1 MLFHNLKI
9 SWRNLMKYKLQTA
22 INVVSIAIGIV
33 VLAAVHSMVHN
44 LIRPA
49 SITTMPYYD
58 RACMLSIRESADGG
72 GADGWFDS
80 ETLRAIMNGG
90 EVQCAELGPTFKNS
104 YFSVAPANFY
114 SGDSLVRRLRMNE
127 CAIEPSYAHYAGY
140 KSVVTGK
147 RIAVL
152 KPGEAILPEEVA
164 QSLFGDVNPVGM
176 YVEFRERSVTIV
188 DVYETPSMMFS
199 YYTDVLLY
207 CMDEEREDINDISC
221 SSVEFVLKEG
231 STALQL
237 EDEINVRLQP
247 LGKTVE
253 AKMLKEH
260 YKDLTT
266 RITLIRTLSYL
277 FGSLILL
284 AAVVGFLR
292 MQTQLFWMRR
302 REMSLRMVNGAK
314 RGQLFML
321 MMTEVGMIVVTAVGL
336 ALMMGSW
343 LERFIGVLWE
353 KLGNGYS
360 VFVDNLPAYSA
371 VIGGALLLLCA
382 AIVWILLARICNSA
396 QGLAASMRGSR
407 NHNFRNVML
416 WLQVTVGMLFVS
428 AAIVVAVM
436 CNKMTET
443 YVLPDDDSLYKESL
457 LIEISS
463 AENMHNLLTEL
474 KSLPDVAQVIPL
486 RGGSTRFN
494 EINPEDSLLQKS
506 NVKIYHQTYLLQDT
520 ALLDFLD
527 VQVKW
532 LRPELKD
539 EAHILIHEEMYGILE
554 RAGVLANGILTPIC
568 YEGGISMPVAGTF
581 KDIVFEDRSNSWRHK
596 FIAVNPI
603 FSLISTKNIFVPRK
617 GRYHS
622 LLSEVQSTVA
632 RLEPTVANKMIFN
645 FYEAQV
651 PEVDLF
657 MNIRKAGWILGGVS
671 LLVCLMSI
679 YSTITLDV
687 RARRKEVAIR
697 KINGAKAKD
706 IALLF
711 TRLYIRLTVLAVLV
725 LIPLVLFV
733 RHFFNTVHPDNPM
746 HGLKSEPSNFRP
758 NQNLQ
763 KIGTF
768 CLFL

>member
-1 MLFHNLKI
+1 M
-9 SWRNLMKYKLQTA
+9 
-22 INVVSIAIGIV
+22 
-33 VLAAVHSMVHN
+33 
-44 LIRPA
+44 
-49 SITTMPYYD
+49 
-58 RACMLSIRESADGG
+58 
-72 GADGWFDS
+72 
-80 ETLRAIMNGG
+80 
-90 EVQCAELGPTFKNS
+90 
-104 YFSVAPANFY
+104 
-114 SGDSLVRRLRMNE
+114 
-127 CAIEPSYAHYAGY
+127 
-140 KSVVTGK
+140 
-147 RIAVL
+147 RI
-152 KPGEAILPEEVA
+152 
-164 QSLFGDVNPVGM
+164 
-176 YVEFRERSVTIV
+176 
-188 DVYETPSMMFS
+188 
-199 YYTDVLLY
+199 
-207 CMDEEREDINDISC
+207 
-221 SSVEFVLKEG
+221 EFVLKEG
-231 STALQL
+231 STAQQL
-237 EDEINVRLQP
+237 EDEKNIRLQP
-247 LGKTVE
+247 LGKAVE
-253 AKMLKEH
+253 VKMLKEH
-260 YKDLTT
+260 YKDLTA
-266 RITLIRTLSYL
+266 RITLIRTFSYL

-321 MMTEVGMIVVTAVGL
+321 MMTEVGMIVVAAVGL
-336 ALMMGSW
+336 ALLMGSW

-371 VIGGALLLLCA
+371 VIGGVLLLLCA
-382 AIVWILLARICNSA
+382 VIVWILLARICNSA

-436 CNKMTET
+436 CDKMTET
-443 YVLPDDDSLYKESL
+443 YVLPDDDTLYKESL
-457 LIEISS
+457 LINNSS
-463 AENMHNLLTEL
+463 AADRYRLQEEL
-474 KSLPDVAQVIPL
+474 NSLPDLAQSIPVITQP
-486 RGGSTRFN
+486 TRFS
-494 EINPEDSLLQKS
+494 EIHPEDSLLQRL
-506 NVKIYHQTYLLQDT
+506 NGIRYYETYFMKDT
-520 ALLDFLD
+520 ALLDFFD

-539 EAHILIHEEMYGILE
+539 ESYILVHEEMYGILE
-554 RAGVLANGILTPIC
+554 RAGVLANGILTAHS
-568 YEGGISMPVAGTF
+568 YNEAISMPVVGTF
-581 KDIVFEDRSNSWRHK
+581 KDIVFEDRSNDWRHK
-596 FIAVNPI
+596 FIVVNPVLLGI
-603 FSLISTKNIFVPRK
+603 YRQYILVPRK

-746 HGLKSEPSNFRP
+746 HGLPIMTYT
-758 NQNLQ
+758 L
-763 KIGTF
+763 IG
-768 CLFL
+768 CLTVILSIALIVGWQVRGVMRINPADILAKE